1 MSIDASHESQ
11 FRTQCLRQSHM
22 AVDPMER
29 LRLQCLARGSA
40 GIKGFGRAFRIMDD
54 SHNLE
59 LNYDEFRTGLQDYGV
74 QMREDDVRRLFDRVD
89 KDNTGTL
96 NFDEFLI
103 ALRPKMNPRRLRL
116 VEMAF
121 NKMDRTG
128 DGVITIKDM
137 KRVYRAT
144 GHPKF
149 KNGEWSEADVFRAY
163 LANFEAPGDVD
174 YRVTWKEF
182 ENYYCGV
189 SASIDHDSYFDL
201 MMRNAWKL

>member
-40 GIKGFGRAFRIMDD
+40 GIKGFGRLDNYPIRAFRIMDD

-74 QMREDDVRRLFDRVD
+74 QMRED
-89 KDNTGTL
+89 
-96 NFDEFLI
+96 
-103 ALRPKMNPRRLRL
+103 PKMNPRRLRL

-174 YRVTWKEF
+174 YRLYCDVNF
-182 ENYYCGV
+182 ERKHLERGISKQLSELSLLFCEV
-189 SASIDHDSYFDL
+189 QTKFLRAEV
-201 MMRNAWKL
+201 